1 MKLGMIGFGQRIA
14 SVLGAFRAE
23 DPGLEIV
30 GLVDSNPEEARGRMP
45 EEFRAR
51 LRIFDSLPEL
61 VEKGKPDALV
71 IGTRCDSHAALA
83 IQAARYDLPL
93 FLEKPVA
100 TNLRDA
106 IKLEQAFA
114 NSKCRVLVSFP
125 LRVSL
130 LCRRAKSL
138 IDQGVVGRV
147 EHLTGL
153 NYVPYGDVYFQTW
166 YRDHSITGGLFL
178 QKATHDFDYL
188 AYLAGAPIV
197 RVAAMVSKGRVY
209 RDKRTKKA
217 GRDPFALYAENVGTP
232 GTGMNEDSSSALLEF
247 ANGVK
252 GCYTQ
257 VFYSKG
263 EAARRGAIVSG
274 FSGTVDFDWYRND
287 LKCFHHHEPFTDVV
301 TVGKEA
307 GHFGGDAALAK
318 NFIAIVRD
326 GGESLA
332 PIGCGLQSVYA
343 CLAAKE
349 SAEKGRFL
357 PVRQLL

>member
-1 MKLGMIGFGQRIA
+1 MKLGIIGFGQRSA

-23 DPGLEIV
+23 DPGLEIA
-30 GLVDSNPEEARGRMP
+30 GLVDSNPEEARRRMP
-45 EEFRAR
+45 EEFRAE
-51 LRIFDSLPEL
+51 LRILDSLPEL

-83 IQAARYDLPL
+83 IQAACYDLPL

-106 IKLEQAFA
+106 IKLERAFA
-114 NSKCRVLVSFP
+114 NSKCQVLVSFP
-125 LRVSL
+125 LRASL
-130 LCRRAKSL
+130 LCGRAKSL
-138 IDQGVVGRV
+138 IDQGAVGRV
-147 EHLTGL
+147 EHLVGL

-188 AYLAGAPIV
+188 AYLAGAPII

-209 RDKRTKKA
+209 RNKRTKKA
-217 GRDPFALYAENVGTP
+217 GRDPF
-232 GTGMNEDSSSALLEF
+232 ALLEF

-263 EAARRGAIVSG
+263 AAAKRGAIVSG
-274 FSGTVDFDWYRND
+274 FSGTLDFDWYRND

-318 NFIAIVRD
+318 NFLAIVRN
-326 GGESLA
+326 GAGSLA
-332 PIGCGLQSVYA
+332 PIGCGLQSIYA
-343 CLAAKE
+343 CLAARE

-357 PVRQLL
+357 QVRQLL